1 MSGPAI
7 DPKDLRV
14 SDDERS
20 HVLGLLEKAIGRG
33 LIDLPEYSR
42 RSALVVNAKTRGNLN
57 AVLVD
62 LPGLQVAGRT
72 VDAASAAA
80 RFRPRPTPGFSG
92 APSTVSDGLLELT
105 GWGSRSFKGH
115 WLVPAHIVIGGFGA
129 STKLDFSLATL
140 SSTTVTVEFQSNFGG
155 STELILPRGGS
166 VRFDGLAM
174 RGGSVN
180 NKIPPGGQGVLDL
193 LLVGTKKGGSVSIRQ
208 HRQGFLR
215 R

>member
-1 MSGPAI
+1 
-7 DPKDLRV
+7 
-14 SDDERS
+14 
-20 HVLGLLEKAIGRG
+20 LLEKAIGRG

-42 RSALVVNAKTRGNLN
+42 RSGHVVNARTRADLN
-57 AVLVD
+57 MVLVD
-62 LPGLQVAGRT
+62 LPGLQIAGRT

-80 RFRPRPTPGFSG
+80 RYRVQPTPGFSG
-92 APSTVSDGLLELT
+92 APSTVSDGVLELT

-115 WLVPAHIVIGGFGA
+115 WLAPAHIVIGGFGA
-129 STKLDFSLATL
+129 GTRLDFSQATL

-155 STELILPRGGS
+155 STDLILPRGGS
-166 VRFDGLAM
+166 VRFDGLVM

-180 NKIPPGGQGVLDL
+180 NKIQPGGHGVLDL
-193 LLVGTKKGGSVSIRQ
+193 LLTGTKKGGSVSIRH